1 MNRNLLILAGVVIVL
16 LTSVFWLSCSGGGG
30 SSGSGSSGGGAST
43 GNVALYVTDDMSED
57 FEQVTVTVNSVSLEH
72 TGSVETCDVLTTPV
86 TLDLTDLS
94 SMIQLLDVTACEA
107 VNYNRIRIEFSEQVI
122 VTEKISDTTAT
133 CKFTSYKDQGGS
145 PNVLQ
150 CDAGICSININGAVN
165 VFAGQNNKVALDF
178 DLKEFEVEDFDTPT
192 DCSVTMKVSPLHG
205 DDFDDKHDEY
215 EEGISGNVSN
225 LDTETDSFTLTAE
238 SGTFTVS
245 YSNVVTAGIDNILAL
260 AVTGNLKV
268 TVKASTINL
277 DTSPVE
283 ASAIYVKVEGTV
295 SDLYA
300 VKFTLIYPTDNTLPI
315 DYSNAEE
322 VEGVLTDG
330 ASAEVQIN
338 GYDGVN
344 YLAREVEVGEPE
356 EQISINQ

>member
-1 MNRNLLILAGVVIVL
+1 MKRNLLISAGVVIVL
-16 LTSVFWLSCSGGGG
+16 MTSSFLVSCGGGG
-30 SSGSGSSGGGAST
+30 GSSGGGAST
-43 GNVALYVTDDMSED
+43 GNVALYATDDMSED
-57 FEQVTVTVNSVSLEH
+57 YEQVTVSVNSVNLEH
-72 TGSVETCDVLTTPV
+72 TGSGKTCNILTAPV

-94 SMIQLLDVTACEA
+94 SMIQLLDVTACPA
-107 VNYNRIRIEFSEQVI
+107 VNYNRIHIEFNEQLI

-133 CKFTSYKDQGGS
+133 CKFTSYKENGAS

-150 CDAGICSININGAVN
+150 CNAGICSIDINGAIN
-165 VFAGQNNKVALDF
+165 VFADHNNKVALDF
-178 DLKEFEVEDFDTPT
+178 DLKEFEVEDFNSP

-205 DDFDDKHDEY
+205 NNFNDKHHGY

-225 LDTETDSFTLTAE
+225 LDSKADSFTLTAK
-238 SGTFTVS
+238 SGTFTIS
-245 YSNVVTAGIDNILAL
+245 YTNVVIEGIDDILTL
-260 AVTGNLKV
+260 AVAGNLKV

-277 DTSPVE
+277 DTNAVE

-295 SDLYA
+295 SSLDA
-300 VKFTLIYPTDNTLPI
+300 GKFTLTYPTNNTLPV

-338 GYDGVN
+338 GYDGAN
-344 YLAREVEVGEPE
+344 YLAREVEVEEPE
-356 EQISINQ
+356 D